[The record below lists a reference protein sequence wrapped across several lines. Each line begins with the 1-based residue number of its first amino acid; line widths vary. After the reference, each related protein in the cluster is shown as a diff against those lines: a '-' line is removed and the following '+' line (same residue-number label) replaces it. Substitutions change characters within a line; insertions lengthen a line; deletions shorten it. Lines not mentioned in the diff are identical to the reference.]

1 MFFFPLSITFEL
13 NGISN
18 KENHLIACVRR
29 LIVLLTSIRG
39 TLKAEYLK
47 ATVVEVP
54 KQLSGYMTKRDINN
68 SIFHL
73 MSTLAKG
80 VETLVS
86 LLFSYL

>member
-18 KENHLIACVRR
+18 KENHLI
-29 LIVLLTSIRG
+29 VLLTSIRK

-86 LLFSYL
+86 LLFSYLQPPTEK